1 MSIIYRLI
9 NKPESF
15 SVEMLQRGVQNGSI
29 PAYIGIPLIQ
39 EKLQNKKMMEGAQAA
54 QAMGQNPP
62 TPVAQ
67 QVMAEAAQ
75 ATTPQPPAQQPL
87 QQLAQYQRPRGVEQ
101 LKSNLPT
108 QYAHGGIVAFEDG
121 GEVERYQ
128 NQGLVG
134 GQAAAQLDALLAR
147 MKLVDPSLNVDYVRN
162 AFMQAPAGKQQ
173 QILAKLSED
182 AGAGP
187 VRVSNMVETQGAPQS
202 PPATGADSSRSKFW
216 DQGESFVAKR
226 KAAIEERKAELR
238 DAAKKGLPS
247 TEAMDEPGINQLY
260 TSRLIEKQAPQPLP
274 MARTSPVSPMAALK
288 DLFSSTPSTTASL
301 APNQGSTEF
310 TPIPR
315 TPQLPASR
323 PSPFSI
329 YPEDASLDMARG
341 ESPAPTPDAQVTQAA
356 VAADPAAAQ
365 AAISEGGVKG
375 LSDYVGEYKK
385 LLASQK
391 GEGTK
396 AYEEYLK
403 NLPGKLDRQQQM
415 DMYGALAQ
423 FGLNLA
429 SNRSPTLAG
438 AIGEAGKVALPSAMA
453 AIQGRRKAEVEALK
467 SRAELDRLQEARD
480 IKAVELGGKTYE
492 GALDRASRLEAA
504 QIAAGK
510 PTDMRSYVNDFVEA
524 ARAKGDK
531 TTPDAVLREKATR
544 GYLELYGAS
553 ALRGAAAAGQLGV
566 AQERV
571 TNKTYDDAV
580 DSVRKSI
587 GFGGEFHKEYK
598 QRENQDRANRKAGK
612 PTNLAEEYRTRLIQ
626 DELRRR
632 QPTAAPAAPATA
644 GTRPTS
650 ATPVPNAGA
659 IAALKKD
666 PTPQQK
672 KFFDEVFGPGAADR
686 ALGK

>member
-1 MSIIYRLI
+1 MSIQQTLRDSALDMAQGMVDRARTPQQIIAAKQQLAAMVQ
-9 NKPESF
+9 SG
-15 SVEMLQRGVQNGSI
+15 RGEPYKI
-29 PAYIGIPLIQ
+29 IPLIDV
-39 EKLQNKKMMEGAQAA
+39 LNKNLTQAQQRAA
-54 QAMGQNPP
+54 QVAMGPQAPADGPP
-62 TPVAQ
+62 IAQ
-67 QVMAEAAQ
+67 QVMAQAQ
-75 ATTPQPPAQQPL
+75 APQPGVAALPSQLPA
-87 QQLAQYQRPRGVEQ
+87 E
-101 LKSNLPT
+101 
-108 QYAHGGIVAFEDG
+108 YAHGGIVAFEDG

-134 GQAAAQLDALLAR
+134 GQAAAQLNALLAR

-162 AFMQAPAGKQQ
+162 AFMQAPIGKQQ
-173 QILAKLSED
+173 QILAKLSEEV
-182 AGAGP
+182 GAEP
-187 VRVSNMVETQGAPQS
+187 VRVSNAVQAAP
-202 PPATGADSSRSKFW
+202 AEKADPGYEARKKFW

-226 KAAIEERKAELR
+226 KAALKESADRGVASLLAPEDITDPE
-238 DAAKKGLPS
+238 AAFMVGTAGDTGRGLPTLPPSPS
-247 TEAMDEPGINQLY
+247 TARKSLSPG
-260 TSRLIEKQAPQPLP
+260 
-274 MARTSPVSPMAALK
+274 
-288 DLFSSTPSTTASL
+288 TPSTTASL

-453 AIQGRRKAEVEALK
+453 AMQARRKAEAEALK

-553 ALRGAAAAGQLGV
+553 ALRGAAAADQVGV

-571 TNKTYDDAV
+571 RNKAVDDAADRV
-580 DSVRKSI
+580 SKLIGVGGDFRKQYQ
-587 GFGGEFHKEYK
+587 ERQK
-598 QRENQDRANRKAGK
+598 QDRENRKAGK
-612 PTNLAEEYRTRLIQ
+612 PTNLAEEYREQLLQ
-626 DELRRR
+626 KELRRG
-632 QPTAAPAAPATA
+632 QPKAAPAAPATA